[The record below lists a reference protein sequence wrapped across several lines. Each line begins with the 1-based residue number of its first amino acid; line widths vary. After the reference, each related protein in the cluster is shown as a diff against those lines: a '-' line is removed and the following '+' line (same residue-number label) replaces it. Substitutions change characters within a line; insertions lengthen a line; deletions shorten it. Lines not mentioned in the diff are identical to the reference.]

1 MKKIFFPA
9 VAVVTCLLATS
20 ALSSCSHDSDDSYYE
35 EELSERI
42 SVISYGDKKKL
53 VNTET
58 GQTLITDLEVDWIR
72 TGKDSLAVFAKD
84 DKRGYFNVNTGEIIV
99 PLTYK
104 HAWVFSEG
112 LAGVVQ
118 NDLVGFINPKGEL
131 VIPCR
136 YPYRGNALTEFV
148 FEHGRCVVADSLQH
162 IGAIDTLGR
171 WVIQPKYDAVHLSK
185 DYAVVYNKGQFKK
198 QIDYNG
204 HVLVDGLIDYV
215 SNLYYSK
222 SYINAETGE
231 PDDTRVLNETYM
243 EYDVENRSGLMT
255 RTGKFITP
263 PIYTDITAIGEELFV
278 AQLQDWSSK
287 VIINGQGQI
296 VGR

>member
-1 MKKIFFPA
+1 MKKVFISMFVAA
-9 VAVVTCLLATS
+9 VCGVVSISLTS
-20 ALSSCSHDSDDSYYE
+20 CHREADHK

-42 SVISYGDKKKL
+42 SVVSYGKKSKL

-58 GQTLITDLEVDWIR
+58 GKTLIDDLSVDWIR
-72 TGKDSLAVFAKD
+72 TGRDSLAVFAKD
-84 DKRGYFNVNTGEIIV
+84 DKRGYFNVNTGEIVV

-118 NDLVGFINPKGEL
+118 NDMVGFINTKGEI

-136 YPYRGNALTEFV
+136 YPYRGNALVDFV
-148 FEHGRCVVADSLQH
+148 FENGRCVVADSMQH
-162 IGAIDTLGR
+162 IGAIDTLGN
-171 WVIQPKYDAVHLSK
+171 WVVEPKYDAVHLSK

-204 HVLVDGLIDYV
+204 KILADGLIDYV
-215 SNLYYSK
+215 NNLTYTKAYL
-222 SYINAETGE
+222 NTETGK
-231 PDDTRVLNETYM
+231 PDYDPALNEKYM
-243 EYDVENRSGLMT
+243 EYRVEDRSGLMT
-255 RTGKFITP
+255 RSGKFITP
-263 PIYTDITAIGEELFV
+263 PLYTDITCLGEELFT

-287 VIINGQGQI
+287 VIINGNGT
-296 VGR
+296 VVAKEF